1 MPESTL
7 PVSAR
12 SSPKPARGAAFT
24 LIELLVV
31 IAIIAILAGL
41 LLPALAKAKE
51 KAFGISCVNNL
62 KQLTLAAVLYG
73 NDYRD
78 AIPPN
83 FLATTNAWIGGVVTD
98 LPGATNI
105 ADIRNGRLY
114 PYNQSE
120 KIYRCPSDKFPLRGR
135 SVVRVR
141 SISLNGMMGEN
152 TDWVPASVHPDIT
165 NPTRPIPENK
175 KFSDVKDPGPSQA
188 NFFVDE
194 QSDPNPAL
202 CSIDDGYFAVDS
214 FQSTTW
220 RNPPASR
227 HGNGGVLSFAD
238 GHAEL
243 WKWIEGK
250 TRTLKGPY
258 PPATRPID
266 RDLIRLKRATYPE
279 GKFR

>member
-1 MPESTL
+1 MSNSTL
-7 PVSAR
+7 SAGGVQTRRPENR
-12 SSPKPARGAAFT
+12 SAFT

-41 LLPALAKAKE
+41 LLPALSKAKE
-51 KAFGISCVNNL
+51 KALGISCVNDL
-62 KQLTLAAVLYG
+62 KQLTLAAILYG

-83 FLATTNAWIGGVVTD
+83 FLGTTNAWIGGVVTD

-105 ADIRNGRLY
+105 ADIRNGRLF

-135 SVVRVR
+135 NVVRVR
-141 SISLNGMMGEN
+141 SYSLNGMMGEN
-152 TDWVPASVHPDIT
+152 TDWVPASVHPG
-165 NPTRPIPENK
+165 IPENR
-175 KFSDVKDPGPSQA
+175 KFTDVKDPGPSSA

-194 QSDPNPAL
+194 QSDPNPSL

-214 FQSTTW
+214 FQSATW

-227 HGNGGVLSFAD
+227 HGNGGVLSFSD

-243 WKWIEGK
+243 WRWVETK
-250 TRTLKGPY
+250 TRLLKGPY
-258 PPATRPID
+258 PAATRPID
-266 RDLIRLKRATYPE
+266 RDLIRLKKATYPE
-279 GKFR
+279 GKFK

>member
-1 MPESTL
+1 M
-7 PVSAR
+7 
-12 SSPKPARGAAFT
+12 
-24 LIELLVV
+24 IELLVV

-41 LLPALAKAKE
+41 LLPALSKAKE
-51 KAFGISCVNNL
+51 KALGISCVNNL
-62 KQLTLAAVLYG
+62 RQLTLAAVIYG

-78 AIPPN
+78 SIPAN
-83 FLATTNAWIGGVVTD
+83 FLGTTNAWIGGVVTD

-105 ADIRNGRLY
+105 ADIRNGRLF

-152 TDWVPASVHPDIT
+152 TDWVPASVHPG
-165 NPTRPIPENK
+165 IPENR

-243 WKWIEGK
+243 WRWVEST
-250 TRTLKGPY
+250 TRLLKGPY
-258 PPATRPID
+258 PAAKRPVD
-266 RDLIRLKRATYPE
+266 RDLRRLKEATYPLD
-279 GKFR
+279 KIK